1 MFLET
6 QHRVIGFEVLY
17 AGTLTQTSV
26 SPREIVKEALTYS
39 AAAQSSRNAATATV
53 KRLAGRGF
61 SAAGQ
66 EATRRPPRKAAEKGS
81 AAALPDPRAR

>member
-1 MFLET
+1 VFLDA

-39 AAAQSSRNAATATV
+39 AAARSSRNAATATV
-53 KRLAGRGF
+53 KRLAGRVF

-66 EATRRPPRKAAEKGS
+66 EATQAYPQGREKGPP
-81 AAALPDPRAR
+81 APLPDPRAR